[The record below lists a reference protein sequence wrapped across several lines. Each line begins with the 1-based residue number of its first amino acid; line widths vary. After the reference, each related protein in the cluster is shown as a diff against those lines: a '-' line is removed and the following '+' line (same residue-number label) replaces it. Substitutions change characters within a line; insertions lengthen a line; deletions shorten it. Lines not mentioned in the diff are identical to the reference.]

1 MDVKSLAQRSDRI
14 PRSQP
19 VDYREPLSASDI
31 KSAVAFFR
39 ISLSISRRCIFFLAS
54 RSSSCSGV
62 RGSPAGVFPGAQVA
76 AYSPNG

>member
-1 MDVKSLAQRSDRI
+1 MDVKSLAQCSDRI

-39 ISLSISRRCIFFLAS
+39 ISFSISRRCIFFLAS

-62 RGSPAGVFPGAQVA
+62 RGSLAGVFPWR
-76 AYSPNG
+76 SSRSLFT